1 MTRSIHRDSGDKRPI
16 ARDLHPLEVGN
27 YRIGTPAIETF
38 YDLVKNC
45 MDHKITGAP
54 IYGPSRIGKTR
65 AIEYL
70 RLAMAQNFAKVTTY
84 HVQAEHKPKHAEGPF
99 FTSLLEAVGCC
110 RIPFKLSL
118 STFHVVSGPA
128 TSRQVFQGF

>member
-1 MTRSIHRDSGDKRPI
+1 MTRSIHRDSGDKCPI

-27 YRIGTPAIETF
+27 YRIGTPAIEAF
-38 YDLVKNC
+38 YDLVNSC
-45 MDHKITGAP
+45 MDHKITGAL

-99 FTSLLEAVGCC
+99 FTSLLEAVAVPSRTRGAI
-110 RIPFKLSL
+110 RP
-118 STFHVVSGPA
+118 SG
-128 TSRQVFQGF
+128 